1 MSVNLCREHSSTTAM
16 GTPRILVA
24 WWFALVALVVCLGCR
39 KSSDVDSPQGESVD
53 RNLES
58 YDKLLL
64 SKPLLPARGD
74 GRLFARLDASR
85 TGVDFAVPIDNSHP
99 LKRLYV
105 SGFVCGG
112 VAIADVD
119 DDGLSDVYLVSGP
132 GQNRLYRNL
141 GDFRFEDIT
150 DRAGVNGGD
159 AWGVGA
165 ATIDIDNDG
174 DLDIYVCNYDS
185 PNLLF
190 INNGD
195 ATFRDEASRFG
206 LDISDSSLMPAFC
219 DYDCDGDLDCYL
231 LTNQYL
237 RDGGLPEN
245 LQLIAKG
252 GQLHIPT
259 EYHKYYSMQTTGRNR
274 GELQF
279 IGRPDRLLQNDG
291 NETFSDVAKQAGISA
306 EPGHGLSAT
315 WWDYNGDGFCDLYV
329 ANDYQDQDHFYR
341 NNGDGTFTDVVE
353 HAVPHTTW
361 FSMGADAGDINNDGL
376 FDFLIA
382 DMSSTTHFGEK
393 TTMGAMGKHRW
404 FLENARPP
412 QYMRNALYLNTNTE
426 RFMEVAYLA
435 NLASSDWTWTVKLA
449 DLDNDGRLDVFF
461 TNGMT
466 RNLND
471 SDLPFVLGDQVGR
484 NRWELYENLPAMKE
498 QNVVFRNTGDLQFR
512 DVSQAWGLDHV
523 GMSFATAKGDLDG
536 DGDLDLVVANLDE
549 PVSIYRNQS
558 TDGHRVVI
566 RLRGRMSNRWG
577 IGTVV
582 RAQTATGSQI
592 RQLIPT
598 RGYLACD
605 EPSLHFGLGAD
616 AVVKN
621 LTVQWPSGHRQAFAN
636 LPAGH
641 VYTITEPD
649 GEPTARPAAAPQ
661 PTLFARSPVL
671 AGARHRETKF
681 DDYQRQPLL
690 PSKLSQLGPGLAC
703 GDVDGDGDD
712 DIYVCGAAG
721 QSGMMYLN
729 RGSNRFTP
737 GSSYPFN
744 QDAACE
750 DMAPLFFEVDG
761 DGDLDL
767 YVTSG
772 GVECEPND
780 DRLIDR
786 LYLNDG
792 HGNFTKA
799 PAGTLPELRESSG
812 AVAAA
817 DFDRDGDL
825 DLFVGGRVIPGEYP
839 LAPPSHL
846 LRNDSGKLSDVTE
859 QVAPSLAATGMVT
872 AALWSDADQDG
883 WVDLLLAHEWGPVK
897 LLKNANGQLV
907 DRTSEAGLSSLLGWW
922 NGIAGRDLDG
932 DGDMDYVATNFGLNT
947 KYHATA
953 KKPIML
959 YYGDFE
965 GTGHKRL
972 VEAEY
977 EDDILFPL
985 RGKSCST
992 NAMPF
997 LKDKFTSYTGFA
1009 LASLQDIYTP
1019 ECLEN
1024 SHRYSATT
1032 LESGVLLNDGA
1043 AGFEFRPLPR
1053 LAQAAPSFGVVITE
1067 SDGDGNADIYLVQNF
1082 FSPQPE
1088 TGRMDGG
1095 LSLLL
1100 NGKGDGSFDVIQ
1112 SARSGLLVYG
1122 DAKGLAVTDL
1132 NADGWPDF
1140 VVGVNDDEVVTFQ
1153 NQKTSEN
1160 RILNVRLVG
1169 PVGNPTAI
1177 GARVTLQP
1185 SRGRL
1190 QTAEVQAGSG
1200 YLSQSTATITFG
1212 LAAGDTA
1219 QQFEITWPDGSRS
1232 VHEVAQD
1239 QLHAEFRY
1247 GEE

>member
-1 MSVNLCREHSSTTAM
+1 MLLIVSA
-16 GTPRILVA
+16 
-24 WWFALVALVVCLGCR
+24 ALLTLGGCR
-39 KSSDVDSPQGESVD
+39 DRSSNVHSPDKSEISDH
-53 RNLES
+53 R
-58 YDKLLL
+58 LLQ
-64 SKPLLPARGD
+64 SKPLPPAQGD
-74 GRLFARLDASR
+74 GSLFARLDSSH
-85 TGVDFAVPIDNSHP
+85 TGVNFIVPIDNSHP

-105 SGFVCGG
+105 TGFVCGG

-119 DDGLSDVYLVSGP
+119 GDGLSDIYLVNSP
-132 GQNRLYRNL
+132 GHNRLYRNL

-165 ATIDIDNDG
+165 AAVDIDNDG
-174 DLDIYVCNYDS
+174 DLDIYVCNYDA

-190 INNGD
+190 INDG
-195 ATFRDEASRFG
+195 AAKFREEASRFG
-206 LDISDSSLMPAFC
+206 LDITDSSLMPAFC
-219 DYDCDGDLDCYL
+219 DYDNDGDLDCYL

-237 RDGGLPEN
+237 RDGGLPAN

-252 GQLHIPT
+252 GQLQLPA
-259 EYHKYYSMQTTGRNR
+259 EYQKYYAMQTTGRNR

-291 NETFSDVAKQAGISA
+291 HGTFSDVSARAGISA
-306 EPGHGLSAT
+306 QPGHGLSAT
-315 WWDYNGDGFCDLYV
+315 WWDYNGDGLCDLYV
-329 ANDYQDQDHFYR
+329 ANDYQDPDHFYR
-341 NNGDGTFTDVVE
+341 NNGDGTFTDIVE
-353 HAVPHTTW
+353 QAVPHTTW

-376 FDFLIA
+376 CDFLIA

-412 QYMRNALYLNTNTE
+412 QYMRNALYLNTNTD
-426 RFMEVAYLA
+426 RFMEVAYLT

-449 DLDNDGRLDVFF
+449 DLDNDGRLDAFF

-484 NRWELYENLPAMKE
+484 NRWELYEDLPAMKE
-498 QNVVFRNTGDLQFR
+498 QNVVFRNAGDLQFR

-523 GMSFATAKGDLDG
+523 GMSFAAAKGDLDG
-536 DGDLDLVVANLDE
+536 DGDLDLVVANLEE

-566 RLRGRMSNRWG
+566 RLRGTQSNRWG
-577 IGTVV
+577 IGAVV
-582 RAQTATGSQI
+582 RAHTAADLQT

-598 RGYLACD
+598 RGFLACD
-605 EPSLHFGLGAD
+605 EPSLHFGLGAE
-616 AVVKN
+616 AVIDK
-621 LTVQWPSGHRQAFAN
+621 LTILWPSGHRQTFAN

-641 VYTITEPD
+641 LYTITEPD
-649 GEPTARPAAAPQ
+649 GEPAARPATVPQ
-661 PTLFARSPVL
+661 PSLFARSPAL

-690 PSKLSQLGPGLAC
+690 PSRLSQLGPGLAC

-712 DIYVCGAAG
+712 DIFVGGAAG
-721 QSGMMYLN
+721 QSGMLYLN
-729 RGSNRFTP
+729 RGSSRFTP

-767 YVTSG
+767 YVASG
-772 GVECEPND
+772 GVECEPDD
-780 DRLIDR
+780 DRLVDR
-786 LYLNDG
+786 LYVNDG

-799 PAGTLPELRESSG
+799 PAGTLPDLRESNG
-812 AVAAA
+812 AAAAA

-825 DLFVGGRVIPGEYP
+825 DLFVGGRVIPGQYP
-839 LAPPSHL
+839 LAPPCRL
-846 LRNDSGKLSDVTE
+846 LRNDAGKLSDVTA
-859 QVAPSLAATGMVT
+859 QVAPSLLATGMVT
-872 AALWSDADQDG
+872 AALWSDADRDG
-883 WVDLLLAHEWGPVK
+883 WPDLLLAHEWGPVK
-897 LLKNANGQLV
+897 LLKNTDGRLV
-907 DRTSEAGLSSLLGWW
+907 DRTAEAGLGELLGWW

-953 KKPIML
+953 DKPMML

-965 GTGHKRL
+965 GSGRMRL

-977 EDDILFPL
+977 EDDTLFPL

-997 LKDKFTSYTGFA
+997 LEEKFTSYKGFA
-1009 LASLQDIYTP
+1009 LASLQDIYSP
-1019 ECLEN
+1019 ACLD
-1024 SHRYSATT
+1024 SARRYSATT
-1032 LESGVLLNDGA
+1032 LESGILLNDGTA
-1043 AGFEFRPLPR
+1043 HFEFRPLPR
-1053 LAQAAPSFGVVITE
+1053 LAQAAPSFGVAVTE
-1067 SDGDGNADIYLVQNF
+1067 VDGDGNADMYMVQNF

-1100 NGKGDGSFDVIQ
+1100 TGNGDGSFDVIQ
-1112 SARSGLLVYG
+1112 PARSGLLLHG
-1122 DAKGLAVTDL
+1122 DAKGLAVTDI

-1140 VVGVNDDEVVTFQ
+1140 VVGVNDDAVVSFQ
-1153 NQKTSEN
+1153 HQQTSAN
-1160 RILNVRLVG
+1160 RVLNVRLVG
-1169 PVGNPTAI
+1169 PWGNPTAI
-1177 GARVTLQP
+1177 GARVTLQRN
-1185 SRGRL
+1185 RGPP
-1190 QTAEVQAGSG
+1190 QVAEVQAGSG
-1200 YLSQSTATITFG
+1200 YLSQSTATLTFG
-1212 LAAGDTA
+1212 LAAGDTV
-1219 QQFEITWPDGSRS
+1219 QQIEIAWPDGSRS
-1232 VHEVAQD
+1232 VHKVAPD
-1239 QLHAEFRY
+1239 QIHAEIRY
-1247 GEE
+1247 GAELGNRTKLD